1 MPVDKKRLDDEI
13 DGLDLD
19 FTENESDE
27 SDDDGEDPIKKW
39 NVNQYNAFG
48 TCIVAKGKIDG
59 KNIVSWDFTPK
70 CDRDACSL
78 GRSGSCTYTVKKDGS
93 CTVVARMV
101 STYRMDFYEK
111 YQDLDQGELNRVGFE
126 LMPLIVLQAR
136 MTIELSGG
144 SLVEVGEKGGAK
156 ANPLLKE
163 YHSVMVNISRIQT
176 ELDKKLEMKLKE
188 MEGRGD
194 RDGGDPLRGRR

>member
-1 MPVDKKRLDDEI
+1 MAVDKKKLDEEI

-19 FTENESDE
+19 FTEVESDD

-39 NVNQYNAFG
+39 SINQYNAFG

-59 KNIVSWDFTPK
+59 KSIVSWDFTPR
-70 CDRDACSL
+70 CDRDSCRL
-78 GRSGSCTYTVKKDGS
+78 GGSCTYTTKKDGS

-136 MTIELSGG
+136 MMVELSGG
-144 SLVEVGEKGGAK
+144 SLTDVGEKGSVK

-176 ELDKKLEMKLKE
+176 ELDKKLEVRLKE
-188 MEGRGD
+188 LEGGGD